1 MHLKSQ
7 CQYRLDGAGSWWVR
21 FRHARKSCFVE
32 STLGYFND
40 DTNRKISN
48 HWCVLVLW
56 TRLDVV
62 YFPQLILQELKEE
75 KDQFLLLKSRTKR
88 NSCMRWT
95 STLEEL
101 VRFSIILH
109 LIMSCSSPGVQ
120 GPDCFFPS
128 TCSGKNVAPA
138 TSKFA
143 NTYYPVKMILGK
155 VNNPHQKLKSQW
167 ENCKKKR

>member
-1 MHLKSQ
+1 MSNGNSQAAIFAARATCELKRAETRDGRLTADPQKQLRSKADCGIWSMQALMKVHLKSQ

-95 STLEEL
+95 STLEGL
-101 VRFSIILH
+101 VRFS
-109 LIMSCSSPGVQ
+109 
-120 GPDCFFPS
+120 
-128 TCSGKNVAPA
+128 
-138 TSKFA
+138 
-143 NTYYPVKMILGK
+143 
-155 VNNPHQKLKSQW
+155 LKSYI
-167 ENCKKKR
+167 